1 MIKFILITVTIL
13 AALLICFFTFNSYIY
28 NEKQADTN
36 EQAIAAEPAAISDL
50 ITVTSPLPGSTVG
63 NPIQIQGTARGFW
76 FFEASAPVT
85 VVNWDGLIIGEGYI
99 TAEGDWM
106 TEEFVPFSGIVS
118 YTLPAD
124 SYSTRGAI
132 IMKKDNPSG
141 LPENDKA
148 LEFPIE
154 LIK

>member
-1 MIKFILITVTIL
+1 MTKFILIVLTIL
-13 AALLICFFTFNSYIY
+13 AVVLICFFTFNSYIY
-28 NEKQADTN
+28 NEKQAETN
-36 EQAIAAEPAAISDL
+36 DVVAVKPAEILDL
-50 ITVTSPLPGSTVG
+50 ITVSSPLPESKVG
-63 NPIQIQGTARGFW
+63 NPIEISGSARGFW

-99 TAEGDWM
+99 TAQGDWM
-106 TEEFVPFSGIVS
+106 TEDFVAFTGAIS

-148 LEFPIE
+148 LEFPVE
-154 LIK
+154 LSI